1 MPSIKGMWC
10 TVRRIKN
17 SAGGQIGIRGK
28 SGTSTTLDGLS
39 AAVQI
44 MVLMTT
50 VCRLGSPISRIARR
64 LSFAVRAPLTLRVRN
79 GIHRKNESIKVAARP
94 LALGTNA
101 ARSPRS
107 AKRGTRQLA
116 SLEVCWAL
124 HQGISESSKAAVFD
138 RARGEMGRMHSK
150 GKGKSRSA
158 LPYKRTPPS
167 WLQLTSQEVR
177 VSLSVS
183 VLC

>member
-50 VCRLGSPISRIARR
+50 VYRLGFPISRIARR
-64 LSFAVRAPLTLRVRN
+64 LVFAVRAPLTLRVRN
-79 GIHRKNESIKVAARP
+79 GIHRKMNR
-94 LALGTNA
+94 L
-101 ARSPRS
+101 RSPPDP
-107 AKRGTRQLA
+107 
-116 SLEVCWAL
+116 SL
-124 HQGISESSKAAVFD
+124 
-138 RARGEMGRMHSK
+138 
-150 GKGKSRSA
+150 
-158 LPYKRTPPS
+158 
-167 WLQLTSQEVR
+167 
-177 VSLSVS
+177 
-183 VLC
+183 

>member
-1 MPSIKGMWC
+1 MH
-10 TVRRIKN
+10 
-17 SAGGQIGIRGK
+17 
-28 SGTSTTLDGLS
+28 S
-39 AAVQI
+39 AAHQKQ
-44 MVLMTT
+44 
-50 VCRLGSPISRIARR
+50 CRRSNRDSWQEWDVDHARR
-64 LSFAVRAPLTLRVRN
+64 TLSCCSDNGSHDDCLSIRISHLTNRSASRLRGARAVDSSRVQWDSS
-79 GIHRKNESIKVAARP
+79 KNESIKVAARP
-94 LALGTNA
+94 LALGTNV

-107 AKRGTRQLA
+107 AKRGTRPLA
-116 SLEVCWAL
+116 SLEVSWAL

-183 VLC
+183 VL